1 MTQRFIKREVEKLW
15 RFIIAEAGYDPV
27 KAQARL
33 NWGPLGAPDMEQLA
47 SLMPHLVRMIE
58 LEVIKPPQLRDILR
72 TVFNLKMI
80 EEPELTEPEKSLKT
94 KKG

>member
-1 MTQRFIKREVEKLW
+1 
-15 RFIIAEAGYDPV
+15 
-27 KAQARL
+27 
-33 NWGPLGAPDMEQLA
+33 
-47 SLMPHLVRMIE
+47 MIE
-58 LEVIKPPQLRDILR
+58 LDVIKPPQLREILR